1 MRTLIVRLVN
11 AALWFFLFIFLIVVV
26 IDRHVAYYMSD
37 AAVPSLPN
45 IVLVLL
51 LAVASYGVYRC
62 LGRSERRMS
71 SLRSLRDAHPKAL
84 IVAPLALFAVQ
95 CGVYLLSGVNTG
107 WDAHEV
113 ASIALVPAPLSEHF
127 DLFWSTYVARYPNNH
142 FIIWCLRM
150 IEALRATLF
159 PFANPYTV
167 FALVACFATSLS
179 FGLFMR
185 LSSALLSD
193 VRAELCADIV
203 YVLLICCSPWFM
215 IPYTDTFGLCLCTI
229 VLWCLVCVRNP
240 WAKWALVGFFGII
253 GYAIKP
259 TAIFCLAAAV
269 VASAAVRLSPAKLKS
284 AALSGLCLVAGIA
297 LAGLVVSS
305 AKASLHVTWE
315 PEAEFT
321 IDHYLMMGLN
331 RETDGSF
338 HDPDVEF
345 TASQPDVETR
355 KMANRQVAAQRLGD
369 FGVGGLAGHL
379 LRKLLLNYNDGT
391 FSWGVEGGFYDF
403 ARPTTGWLADLLRSV
418 YYSSS
423 PSYGVF
429 RTLQQLLWIMVLGL
443 IPCTL
448 LGVRGSK
455 GARMLD
461 DDKLVALATM
471 LASIVGVTIFLLIF
485 EARARYLFLY
495 GAFFVLL
502 AGNGMQALLA
512 YAEGRSS

>member
-37 AAVPSLPN
+37 AAVPLLPN

-51 LAVASYGVYRC
+51 LAAASYGVYRY
-62 LGRSERRMS
+62 LERSERHTS
-71 SLRSLRDAHPKAL
+71 PLRSLRETHPKAF
-84 IVAPLALFAVQ
+84 IVAPLALFAIQ
-95 CGVYLLSGVNTG
+95 CGIYLLSGVNTG

-127 DLFWSTYVARYPNNH
+127 DLFWTTYVARYPNNL
-142 FIIWCLRM
+142 FIIWCLRVL
-150 IEALRATLF
+150 EACRAAIV
-159 PFANPYTV
+159 PWADPYTV
-167 FALVACFATSLS
+167 FALAACFATSLS

-185 LSSALLSD
+185 LTSTLLSD
-193 VRAELCADIV
+193 VRAELFADIV
-203 YVLLICCSPWFM
+203 YLLLICFSPWFM
-215 IPYTDTFGLCLCTI
+215 IPYTDTFGLCLCTM
-229 VLWCLVCVRNP
+229 VLWCLVCIRNP
-240 WAKWALVGFFGII
+240 WAKWALIGFFGII

-259 TAIFCLAAAV
+259 TVIFCLAAAV
-269 VASAAVRLSPAKLKS
+269 VASAAVRITSAKLKT
-284 AALSGLCLVAGIA
+284 AALSALCLVAGIA
-297 LAGLVVSS
+297 LASFVVNS

-321 IDHYLMMGLN
+321 VDHYLMMGLN
-331 RETDGSF
+331 NETDGSF
-338 HDPDVEF
+338 HEPDVEF
-345 TASQPDVETR
+345 SASQPDVETR
-355 KMANRQVAAQRLGD
+355 KTANRQVAGQRLKD

-379 LRKLLLNYNDGT
+379 LRKLLLNYNDGA
-391 FSWGVEGGFYDF
+391 FSWGAEGGFYTY
-403 ARPTTGWLADLLRSV
+403 ARPTTGWLPDLLRAY
-418 YYSSS
+418 YYSTS
-423 PSYGVF
+423 PTYGAF
-429 RTLQQLLWIMVLGL
+429 RTLQQLLWLLVLAA

-448 LGVRGSK
+448 LSMK
-455 GARMLD
+455 ESGAADKLA

-471 LASIVGVTIFLLIF
+471 LASIVAVTIFLLVF

-502 AGNGMQALLA
+502 AGNGMQTLLA